1 MVSVVGKTDEPLL
14 RCKYCQQIGHTRK
27 TCIHLTVEHDAE
39 NCTVCINRNKRKKK
53 ILWKH
58 IRWESVLQGKTVA
71 SKMFVRSALIRKN
84 LVVDYLEKDVMQ
96 THLVNCLRDVFD
108 VINEFKGKKAQAWFI
123 KPPEK
128 SNASGVKAFQDAKLE
143 LGEGYFESEKMQSKN
158 ATTFV
163 LQPYLPPLLLE
174 CCNKRKFHVRALV
187 YFVSN
192 LHVYICKE
200 ARVLVAS
207 KPWKPSSWDDRYIHI
222 TNQSVNKTFESY
234 DFERQNISLKDLV
247 RDGENGPGKSLYGHI
262 FTQMQQQT
270 RILAANLH
278 SRAPRKQFFPLPN
291 TFELFGFDFIVD
303 ASLAVRFLEANPDP
317 STDLKFSNNEMINSA
332 NPLQWIDIDDTAMQ
346 TTLACTASKEID
358 VKNMFIKIYSC
369 PK

>member
-1 MVSVVGKTDEPLL
+1 
-14 RCKYCQQIGHTRK
+14 
-27 TCIHLTVEHDAE
+27 
-39 NCTVCINRNKRKKK
+39 
-53 ILWKH
+53 
-58 IRWESVLQGKTVA
+58 
-71 SKMFVRSALIRKN
+71 
-84 LVVDYLEKDVMQ
+84 
-96 THLVNCLRDVFD
+96 
-108 VINEFKGKKAQAWFI
+108 
-123 KPPEK
+123 
-128 SNASGVKAFQDAKLE
+128 
-143 LGEGYFESEKMQSKN
+143 MQSKN

-207 KPWKPSSWDDRYIHI
+207 KPWRPSSWDDRYIHI

-247 RDGENGPGKSLYGHI
+247 RDGEWAQGDRCINTFYADATPNK
-262 FTQMQQQT
+262 
-270 RILAANLH
+270 ILAANLH

-303 ASLAVRFLEANPDP
+303 ASLTVRFLEANPDP
-317 STDLKFSNNEMINSA
+317 STDLKFTNNEKINSA
-332 NPLQWIDIDDTAMQ
+332 NPLQWIDINDTTKQ
-346 TTLACTASKEID
+346 TNSACTDSKEID
-358 VKNMFIKIYSC
+358 VKNMFIKVYSC
-369 PK
+369 AR